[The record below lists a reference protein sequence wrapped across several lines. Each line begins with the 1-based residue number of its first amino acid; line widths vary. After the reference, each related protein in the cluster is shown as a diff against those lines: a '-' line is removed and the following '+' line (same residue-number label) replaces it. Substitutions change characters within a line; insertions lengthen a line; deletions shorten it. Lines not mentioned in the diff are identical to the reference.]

1 MDTHLALITLALGLV
16 ALLYSSVGHAGASG
30 YIAVL
35 ALSGF
40 APDFIK
46 PAALTLNLLVAGLA
60 TVQFARAGHLRLD
73 LVWPFALLSVPMS
86 FVGASLP
93 VSAHVFRV
101 AVGIVLLASAAR
113 FIFPLAEPADRPNP
127 PARPKALGI
136 GAGLGFLAGLTG
148 TGGGIFL
155 TPLLLFCR
163 WARSREAAAASA
175 LFILLNSAAGLA
187 GHLLRTGH
195 LPRASLP
202 FTLAAGLGGALGAHL
217 GSRRLTPAVIKRL
230 LAAALFLAGGKLCLT

>member
-1 MDTHLALITLALGLV
+1 MDSRLALVTIALGLV

-35 ALSGF
+35 TLAGF

-46 PAALTLNLLVAGLA
+46 PAALTLNLLVGGIA
-60 TVQFARAGHLRLD
+60 TVQFARAGHLRLE
-73 LVWPFALLSVPMS
+73 LVWPFALLSVPLS

-93 VSAHVFRV
+93 VSAGVFRFI
-101 AVGIVLLASAAR
+101 VGLVLLASATR
-113 FIFPLAEPADRPNP
+113 FLFPLPEPADRPTAP
-127 PARPKALGI
+127 SRPQAFGI
-136 GAGLGFLAGLTG
+136 GAGLGLLAGLTG

-155 TPLLLFCR
+155 TPLLLLCK

-175 LFILLNSAAGLA
+175 LFILCNSASGLT
-187 GHLLRTGH
+187 GHFMRTGH
-195 LPRASLP
+195 LPAASLP
-202 FTLAAGLGGALGAHL
+202 FAVAVVLGGTLGAHL
-217 GSRRLTPAVIKRL
+217 GSRRFTPSVIKRL

>member
-1 MDTHLALITLALGLV
+1 MDTHLALVTFALALV

-35 ALSGF
+35 TLSGF

-46 PAALTLNLLVAGLA
+46 PAALTLNLLVGSIA
-60 TVQFARAGHLRLD
+60 TVQFARAGHLRLN

-93 VSAHVFRV
+93 VSAQVFRV
-101 AVGIVLLASAAR
+101 IVGLVLLASAAR
-113 FIFPLAEPADRPNP
+113 FLFPLPEPADRPTAP
-127 PARPKALGI
+127 SRPKAFGI
-136 GAGLGFLAGLTG
+136 GAVLGLLAGLTG

-155 TPLLLFCR
+155 TPLLLLCR

-175 LFILLNSAAGLA
+175 LFIVCNSASGLA
-187 GHLLRTGH
+187 GQLLRTGH
-195 LPRASLP
+195 LPAASLP
-202 FTLAAGLGGALGAHL
+202 FAVAVGLGGTLGAHL
-217 GSRRLTPAVIKRL
+217 GSRRFTPTVIKRI